1 MMRMEVSAFRV
12 WVSKLFGNTSHT
24 SHIAAVYNC
33 AVFRTKNHLLKME
46 FEHANDLP
54 YSNKLFSVQ

>member
-12 WVSKLFGNTSHT
+12 WVSKLFGNTT
-24 SHIAAVYNC
+24 SHVAAVYNC
-33 AVFRTKNHLLKME
+33 AVFRTKNHLLNME

-54 YSNKLFSVQ
+54 YSNKLFSAQ